1 MAVKVAVLEQLAG
14 QPDALSLPE
23 LMYLL
28 PAGLAER
35 SVRRWLAELIAEGRI
50 ERTGQKRGTRYRA
63 RAGSSAHASRQA
75 RGPQGAAS
83 TPAPTQRTPAP
94 LFSEVATDAMAHVRR
109 PVAYDADGLAAYDP
123 DPVVEAYKRHIDRTL
138 LRQNL
143 QRSVEERVR
152 NLMALQELAA
162 EARRAGRKAQLD

>member
-1 MAVKVAVLEQLAG
+1 MAIKVAVLEQLAG
-14 QPDALSLPE
+14 QPGALSLPE

-63 RAGSSAHASRQA
+63 RAGSSAYASRQA
-75 RGPQGAAS
+75 TGTQGAAS
-83 TPAPTQRTPAP
+83 TPALPQRTPAP

-109 PVAYDADGLAAYDP
+109 PVAYDADGLAAYEP

-162 EARRAGRKAQLD
+162 EAQRAGRKAQLD